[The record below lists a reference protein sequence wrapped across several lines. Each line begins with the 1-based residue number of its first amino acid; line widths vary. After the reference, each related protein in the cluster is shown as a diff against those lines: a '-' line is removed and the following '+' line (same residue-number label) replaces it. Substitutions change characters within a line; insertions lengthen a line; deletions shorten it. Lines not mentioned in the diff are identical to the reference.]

1 MTENTSENWVPTS
14 EEQLPGAP
22 PARTGHLWSFVG
34 VWLFTFIVYARPY
47 EWSPSLSW
55 LSSSAFW
62 VAISTVVLFLPTQLG
77 VEGKLTAEREVKL
90 VMGLV
95 VTGLLSIP
103 MALSPSLAWAQ
114 LVEYLKVVVIFIVMV
129 NAVRTTGRLKAL
141 LLLILLITVVVSVVA
156 VRDYLTGNFALQGV
170 RIEGVI
176 GGMFANPND
185 LALHLVTMI
194 PITLALAFGSE
205 GLFAKFLYFIIALSI
220 IAGVI
225 ATFSRAGFL
234 GLIVT
239 LGALTWRLTRRN
251 KGLVLAGLLGPLL
264 LVPLLAGYSG
274 RFTTN
279 EGSAINRMDD
289 LKMSINVALH
299 HPLVGIG
306 MNNYRFYSNQNQ
318 ASHNAYTQVW
328 SEMGFLALPLY
339 LGLLVSPL
347 KGLRKAGNPAGEGKR
362 DEKSFLAIGL
372 EVAIYGYMVAS
383 FFASVA
389 YLWYAYYLIA
399 FSICVRK
406 IALDTASTSTPVD
419 AETTEEAVVY
429 ETADGASQ
437 GISTAE
443 P

>member
-1 MTENTSENWVPTS
+1 MTDNTSEDWVSTS
-14 EEQLPGAP
+14 EEQIASDTP
-22 PARTGHLWSFVG
+22 PNPGHLWSFVG

-62 VAISTVVLFLPTQLG
+62 VAISTVVLFLPTQFSVGGGLI
-77 VEGKLTAEREVKL
+77 AERESKL
-90 VMGLV
+90 ILGLV
-95 VTGLLSIP
+95 VTGLLSMP
-103 MALSPSLAWAQ
+103 MAISPSVAWTQ
-114 LVEYLKVVVIFIVMV
+114 LVDYLKVVVIFIVMV
-129 NAVRTTGRLKAL
+129 SVVRTVGRLKAL
-141 LLLILLITVVVSVVA
+141 LLLILSITVVVSIMA
-156 VRDYLTGNFALQGV
+156 VKDYLTGNFDLQGV

-194 PITLALAFGSE
+194 PITLALAFGSK
-205 GLFAKFLYFIIALSI
+205 GLLAKCLYLMIALSI

-239 LGALTWRLTRRN
+239 LGALTWRLARRN
-251 KGLVLAGLLGPLL
+251 KGLLLACFLGPLL
-264 LVPLLAGYSG
+264 LIPLIAGYSS

-289 LKMSINVALH
+289 LKRSIYVGLN
-299 HPLVGIG
+299 HPLAGIG
-306 MNNYRFYSNQNQ
+306 LNNYRFYSNNNQ
-318 ASHNAYTQVW
+318 ASHNAYTQVF
-328 SEMGFLALPLY
+328 SEMGIVALVLY
-339 LGLLVSPL
+339 VALLLSPL
-347 KGLRKAGNPAGEGKR
+347 RGLRAVGNVAGDGKR
-362 DEKSFLAIGL
+362 DEKSYLAIGL
-372 EVAIYGYMVAS
+372 EAGIYGYMVSS

-406 IALDTASTSTPVD
+406 IALDTASTSTPLD
-419 AETTEEAVVY
+419 AETTEEAEY
-429 ETADGASQ
+429 ETPDGASQ
-437 GISTAE
+437 GVSTAE